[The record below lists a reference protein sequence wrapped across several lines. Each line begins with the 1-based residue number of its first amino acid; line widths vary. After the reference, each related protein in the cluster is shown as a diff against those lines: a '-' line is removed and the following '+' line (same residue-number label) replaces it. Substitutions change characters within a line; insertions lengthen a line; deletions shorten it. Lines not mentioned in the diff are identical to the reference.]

1 MNRLGDLK
9 TYLPFAKNSFQQ
21 LISYKANVIMFM
33 FGDGLMLAVT
43 YYLWKAIYSSTSDKL
58 LNGFT
63 LNEMIIYV
71 FISFLTALIIDVDI
85 SYSISEEV
93 KNGSIAVNL
102 IKPINYEKRMLFQG
116 LGKVFYNFV
125 VIFVLAF
132 TVTVI
137 MFYKFFGFISIGKI
151 LIYFLSIILGVFIN
165 FYFSYIFGLLSFKIT
180 NMWGLSQIMGAIIN
194 LLSGMLIPI
203 SFFPLWAQKIV
214 NFFPFSSTIYTPSM
228 IFLGKINGI

>member
-9 TYLPFAKNSFQQ
+9 TYLPFTKNSFQQ

-93 KNGSIAVNL
+93 KNG
-102 IKPINYEKRMLFQG
+102 
-116 LGKVFYNFV
+116 
-125 VIFVLAF
+125 
-132 TVTVI
+132 
-137 MFYKFFGFISIGKI
+137 
-151 LIYFLSIILGVFIN
+151 
-165 FYFSYIFGLLSFKIT
+165 
-180 NMWGLSQIMGAIIN
+180 
-194 LLSGMLIPI
+194 
-203 SFFPLWAQKIV
+203 
-214 NFFPFSSTIYTPSM
+214 
-228 IFLGKINGI
+228 

>member
-1 MNRLGDLK
+1 
-9 TYLPFAKNSFQQ
+9 
-21 LISYKANVIMFM
+21 MFM

-71 FISFLTALIIDVDI
+71 FISFLTALI
-85 SYSISEEV
+85 
-93 KNGSIAVNL
+93 
-102 IKPINYEKRMLFQG
+102 
-116 LGKVFYNFV
+116 
-125 VIFVLAF
+125 LAF

-137 MFYKFFGFISIGKI
+137 MFYKFFGFISIGRI

-228 IFLGKINGI
+228 IFLGKINGNNIISSLALQMLWIIILFIISKWMWKKLIKSLTILGG

>member
-1 MNRLGDLK
+1 
-9 TYLPFAKNSFQQ
+9 
-21 LISYKANVIMFM
+21 
-33 FGDGLMLAVT
+33 
-43 YYLWKAIYSSTSDKL
+43 
-58 LNGFT
+58 
-63 LNEMIIYV
+63 
-71 FISFLTALIIDVDI
+71 
-85 SYSISEEV
+85 
-93 KNGSIAVNL
+93 
-102 IKPINYEKRMLFQG
+102 
-116 LGKVFYNFV
+116 
-125 VIFVLAF
+125 
-132 TVTVI
+132 
-137 MFYKFFGFISIGKI
+137 MFYKFFGFISIGRI

>member
-21 LISYKANVIMFM
+21 LISYKANVIMF
-33 FGDGLMLAVT
+33 
-43 YYLWKAIYSSTSDKL
+43 I
-58 LNGFT
+58 
-63 LNEMIIYV
+63 
-71 FISFLTALIIDVDI
+71 
-85 SYSISEEV
+85 
-93 KNGSIAVNL
+93 
-102 IKPINYEKRMLFQG
+102 
-116 LGKVFYNFV
+116 
-125 VIFVLAF
+125 F

-137 MFYKFFGFISIGKI
+137 MFYKFFGFISIGRI

-228 IFLGKINGI
+228 IFLGKINGNNIISSLALQMLWIIILFIISKWMWKKLIKSLTILGG

>member
-71 FISFLTALIIDVDI
+71 FISFLTALI
-85 SYSISEEV
+85 
-93 KNGSIAVNL
+93 
-102 IKPINYEKRMLFQG
+102 
-116 LGKVFYNFV
+116 
-125 VIFVLAF
+125 LAF

-137 MFYKFFGFISIGKI
+137 MFYKFFGFISIGRI

-228 IFLGKINGI
+228 IFLGKINGNNIISSLALQMLWIIILFIISKWMWKKLIKSLTILGG

>member
-71 FISFLTALIIDVDI
+71 FISFLTALI
-85 SYSISEEV
+85 
-93 KNGSIAVNL
+93 
-102 IKPINYEKRMLFQG
+102 
-116 LGKVFYNFV
+116 
-125 VIFVLAF
+125 LAF

-137 MFYKFFGFISIGKI
+137 MFYKFFGFISIGRI